1 MPSWHDTPREW
12 SRVQWW
18 QVLLVFGGAPV
29 LLFSCIWALVWF
41 TTKPSAVPP
50 GVAHPS
56 GVPGGGS
63 PPVAPQEGDP
73 PPRAPDPRPDHPD
86 DNRRG
91 DQG

>member
-1 MPSWHDTPREW
+1 
-12 SRVQWW
+12 VQWW

-50 GVAHPS
+50 GIAKPS
-56 GVPGGGS
+56 GVPSGGS
-63 PPVAPQEGDP
+63 PPMASQGAEMP
-73 PPRAPDPRPDHPD
+73 PAAPDTRPGDAHDPV
-86 DNRRG
+86 G